1 MFREQFFS
9 LYGVAMPAAWDQST
23 TIKIITKSLYVN
35 ILRQNGAR
43 LLSDNNFA
51 TSTKAVSSIYSLMVF
66 SLLEEVALI
75 KVGETQDGYCYGP
88 QNGLVYI

>member
-1 MFREQFFS
+1 MAPDYR
-9 LYGVAMPAAWDQST
+9 PT
-23 TIKIITKSLYVN
+23 TILQ
-35 ILRQNGAR
+35 L
-43 LLSDNNFA
+43 

-75 KVGETQDGYCYGP
+75 KVGETEDDYCYGP